1 MTLPIRPK
9 RRALIVFLTLISSCA
24 LNRDADDELT
34 PIIGSTFDESIIIGT
49 PESIVSD
56 SQDENDSETPVP
68 EVVEVP
74 EKVESL
80 PAPDFPKTNEERFIV
95 KSADSALLADAIS
108 GLGGEIQIVFELGDQ
123 RYYLVGELLANKLSS
138 DTSITGLKVAKATDL
153 VRDTSEN
160 PTARQSDA
168 PWNLDVL
175 DGTASSRRDGAY
187 SYSSD
192 GRGVPVYVVDSG
204 VSPTGDFILSRGFT
218 PVGIDTD
225 DCHGHGTHVAGTI
238 GSTSY
243 GVAKGATIVPIKV
256 FWDEYKNCESTTD
269 YYLALALNWVINNHP
284 GGPGVINMSLGG
296 FVTEESFLLEDVVAF
311 AKSKGLVVVAAAGN
325 ENMDA
330 CNITPARVASL
341 TVGASTQNDS
351 RASFSNF
358 GPCVQ
363 VYAPGVDIRS
373 NAIGGGSRSSN
384 GTSMAAPHV
393 AGLVARLM
401 SAGTSDPVATIRRL
415 ALPLISGSNTAE
427 RGKIVSFIEG
437 SAPGAPPALSAYLNQ
452 STVLL
457 EWPRVSNASKY
468 QVEGRSS
475 SASSW
480 QVLSSSVTSGQY
492 QVNITRGT
500 RATRFEFRV
509 KAINEF
515 GQSPFVVTYL
525 EVPATES
532 STTTTAPTT
541 TAPKANT
548 SPPGAPPALSAY
560 LNQSTVLLEWPR
572 VSNASKYQIEARSSN
587 TSTWQ
592 VLSSSVTGSQYQVNI
607 TRGTRATRLEFR
619 VKAINEFG
627 QSPFVVTYLEVPATE
642 SSTTT
647 TTTTTTVAT
656 TNQTLTLDSDSLSKT
671 SMVLQSNIS
680 SNSVYWTVRVRDPFG
695 GRLTSSTVGARL
707 CPTTSSW
714 PDGAGCTGATSIG
727 QGNNVDRT
735 YTFLFLIS
743 PDAPTGQWLGR
754 IFGPVSGQPDI
765 IGRSRIS
772 VTR

>member
-9 RRALIVFLTLISSCA
+9 RRTLIVFLTLVSSCA
-24 LNRDADDELT
+24 LNRGADDELT

-56 SQDENDSETPVP
+56 SQDENDSATSVP
-68 EVVEVP
+68 DVVEVP
-74 EKVESL
+74 EKVEPL
-80 PAPDFPKTNEERFIV
+80 PSPDFPKTNEKRFIV
-95 KSADSALLADAIS
+95 KSADPALLADAIS

-123 RYYLVGELLANKLSS
+123 KYYLVPELLANKLSS
-138 DTSITGLKVAKATDL
+138 DTSIAGLKVAKATDL

-168 PWNLDVL
+168 PWNLDIL

-187 SYSSD
+187 NYSSD

-204 VSPTGDFILSRGFT
+204 VSPTGDFNLSRGFT

-284 GGPGVINMSLGG
+284 EGPGVINMSLGG
-296 FVTEESFLLEDVVAF
+296 FATEESFLLEDVVAF
-311 AKSKGLVVVAAAGN
+311 AKAKGLVVVAAAGN

-363 VYAPGVDIRS
+363 VYAPGVDITS
-373 NAIGGGSRSSN
+373 NAIGGGSRSFN
-384 GTSMAAPHV
+384 GTSMASPHV

-401 SAGTSDPVATIRRL
+401 SVGTSDPVATIRRL
-415 ALPLISGSNTAE
+415 ALPLISGTNTVD
-427 RGKIVSFIEG
+427 RGKIVSLIDG
-437 SAPGAPPALSAYLNQ
+437 SAPSAPPS
-452 STVLL
+452 
-457 EWPRVSNASKY
+457 
-468 QVEGRSS
+468 
-475 SASSW
+475 
-480 QVLSSSVTSGQY
+480 
-492 QVNITRGT
+492 
-500 RATRFEFRV
+500 
-509 KAINEF
+509 
-515 GQSPFVVTYL
+515 
-525 EVPATES
+525 
-532 STTTTAPTT
+532 
-541 TAPKANT
+541 
-548 SPPGAPPALSAY
+548 LSAY

-627 QSPFVVTYLEVPATE
+627 QSPFVVTSLEVPATE
-642 SSTTT
+642 SSTTTTSSPTTTTT